1 MTTSGRPKSRLDL
14 NILPQRHRPRRLTP
28 EALLSWILLLAL
40 IGLLVP
46 SWQWFARTTADYER
60 TAQEGEALRGAIGL
74 SGPASEA
81 LDALATQVDVEES
94 RAAELEGA
102 IGSLGIRRVVWS
114 DVLPVIVSRAPE
126 GITLAG
132 IGDSGDSILLEGL
145 ASSETLPLA
154 YAAALSAAGVFD
166 LVQVDS
172 IDRLTEEATS
182 TPTPRASASAT
193 PQAPSPP
200 PSRFAFTM
208 TLVVGAGGTP

>member
-1 MTTSGRPKSRLDL
+1 MTTPGRTKPRLDL

-46 SWQWFARTTADYER
+46 SWQWFGRTTADYQR
-60 TAQEGEALRGAIGL
+60 TAQEGEALRGAVGL

-81 LDALATQVDVEES
+81 INDLATQVEVEES

-114 DVLPVIVSRAPE
+114 DVLPVIVGRAPE
-126 GITLAG
+126 GITLAS
-132 IGDSGDSILLEGL
+132 IGDLGDSILLEGL

-154 YAAALSAAGVFD
+154 YASALSAAGVFD
-166 LVQVDS
+166 LVQVDA
-172 IDRLTEEATS
+172 IDRLTEEATA
-182 TPTPRASASAT
+182 TPTPLPSASAT
-193 PQAPSPP
+193 PQAPGRPP
-200 PSRFAFTM
+200 NRFSFTM
-208 TLVVGAGGTP
+208 TLAVATGDAP